1 MSYSDDEDIG
11 GVDALG
17 FNKILQDVGIDLNT
31 SGLSSVFGSNAEA
44 GGSGSRSAFA
54 SLDNNA
60 DDDKY
65 EDISDS
71 ELPEDSD
78 AQQVREKRLK
88 DEERWY
94 RKAMAMQAKAE
105 SGDAVARR
113 KRKAAKRGETAIDTV
128 GRIWPEWEK
137 GKRLRMSE
145 VFYQTPATTKA
156 LEAELRRR
164 KRGERERVERES
176 CCSAGESEL
185 MV

>member
-1 MSYSDDEDIG
+1 MSSSDDEDFG

-31 SGLSSVFGSNAEA
+31 SGLSSVFGGNAEA

-54 SLDNNA
+54 SIDNNI

-65 EDISDS
+65 EDVSDS
-71 ELPEDSD
+71 ELPEDEE
-78 AQQVREKRLK
+78 AQKIRDKRIR

-113 KRKAAKRGETAIDTV
+113 KRKAEKREETAIDMV
-128 GRIWPEWEK
+128 GRIWPDWDK

-145 VFYQTPATTKA
+145 VFYQTPAMTKMF
-156 LEAELRRR
+156 EAELRRR
-164 KRGERERVERES
+164 KRAERERVER
-176 CCSAGESEL
+176 
-185 MV
+185 